1 MNKLLSRPLVFDLD
15 SCSLLFISQPEQD
28 RHASA
33 RPGHAYVG
41 PDDAR
46 YHANTTTMT
55 VERHKI
61 APQGP

>member
-1 MNKLLSRPLVFDLD
+1 LVFDLD

-46 YHANTTTMT
+46 YHANTATMT